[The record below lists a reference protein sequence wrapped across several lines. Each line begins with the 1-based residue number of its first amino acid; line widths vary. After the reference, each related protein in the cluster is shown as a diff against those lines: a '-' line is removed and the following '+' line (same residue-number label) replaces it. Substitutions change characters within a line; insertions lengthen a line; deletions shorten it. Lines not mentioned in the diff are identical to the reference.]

1 MSDCLKFLCCRYR
14 LLLFSGWCFT
24 HQYKNTAQ
32 FCFYSV
38 STVTQN
44 TNTQKIVSH
53 GYNQSAYV
61 HLIANI
67 GDRKSIELRPDERC
81 ECAWLIAEIYPRFD
95 CAPHL
100 FVATR
105 DGGST
110 AIYGD
115 APTITKY
122 PAGGEYVEGY
132 VRVTFPGKWYHA
144 IIIGSQL
151 SKVTTVN

>member
-1 MSDCLKFLCCRYR
+1 MLECGLRAVVLHNKEVVWNYYAEFTTDCRR
-14 LLLFSGWCFT
+14 I
-24 HQYKNTAQ
+24 
-32 FCFYSV
+32 
-38 STVTQN
+38 N